1 MTASI
6 AFDAGRGR
14 RPRQRRAAPR
24 AAAGRPGSVRR
35 MQATCGIVLLEAL
48 IAVLVLSLG
57 ALGIA
62 GLAARALRD
71 AGDAHW
77 RAEAA
82 GLAMS
87 TLARMWTED
96 PATLTD
102 RYDSSSGGAG
112 FRDVVAAASRLPGVS
127 PTRNAPI
134 VAVQDGAF
142 GSSPRVTITLFW
154 QAPGDATAH
163 RYAIEQV
170 VASR

>member
-1 MTASI
+1 MTPSI
-6 AFDAGRGR
+6 AR
-14 RPRQRRAAPR
+14 RPGRTRRR
-24 AAAGRPGSVRR
+24 
-35 MQATCGIVLLEAL
+35 QATCGIVLLEAL

-71 AGDAHW
+71 AGNAHW
-77 RAEAA
+77 RGEAA
-82 GLAMS
+82 SLATS

-96 PATLTD
+96 PSTLAA
-102 RYDSSSGGAG
+102 RYDSSAGGAG

-127 PTRNAPI
+127 ATRNVPV
-134 VAVQDGAF
+134 VAVREDDVGP
-142 GSSPRVTITLFW
+142 SPRVTITLFW
-154 QAPGDATAH
+154 QTPDDATAH